1 MRYTDADLRFLAQV
15 LSGGDPRERDA
26 YLRRWR
32 QDPQRVEEHL
42 DDDRI
47 IRRLR
52 ADDQAVLELS
62 PRLLFTIL
70 LRRIRRDLAEIPYT
84 VERVEPDG
92 RLVVFD
98 AGVVRDWLA
107 AEEMFRY
114 LVELLVSFER
124 VETVTVHR
132 TQPVREVR
140 RLNTLNIDDMVEL
153 AGLVEPPLQPLVF
166 RRIGDLALFTSGLFG
181 DAIAS
186 ARRFPLAFAVSAR
199 GIRRRR
205 LEDYEE
211 AGRRFYRL
219 AADRFDESRPEL
231 ARVLARL
238 ADEFTIARKPL
249 AVLSERYISWARPG
263 WAAGGPHPGGQPA

>member
-1 MRYTDADLRFLAQV
+1 MRYTDADLRFLAHV
-15 LSGGDPRERDA
+15 LSGGDPRAGEA
-26 YLRRWR
+26 YLRQWR
-32 QDPQRVEEHL
+32 RDPDQLEHHL

-47 IRRLR
+47 VRRLM

-107 AEEMFRY
+107 VEEMFRY

-124 VETVTVHR
+124 VETVTVQR
-132 TQPVREVR
+132 TQPVREIR

-153 AGLVEPPLQPLVF
+153 AGLVEPHVQPLVF
-166 RRIGDLALFTSGLFG
+166 RRIGDIALFTSGLFG
-181 DAIAS
+181 EAIAGP
-186 ARRFPLAFAVSAR
+186 RRFPLAFAVSAR
-199 GIRRRR
+199 GIRQHR

-219 AADRFDESRPEL
+219 AADRLGEIRPDL

-249 AVLSERYISWARPG
+249 AVLSERYISWVRPG
-263 WAAGGPHPGGQPA
+263 WTAGPQLGALPS